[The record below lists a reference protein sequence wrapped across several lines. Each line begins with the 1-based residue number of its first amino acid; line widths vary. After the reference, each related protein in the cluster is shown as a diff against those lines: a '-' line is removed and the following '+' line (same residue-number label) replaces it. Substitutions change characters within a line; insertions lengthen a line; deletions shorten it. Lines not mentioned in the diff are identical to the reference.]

1 MNILFMCVANTA
13 RSQIA
18 EALAKDILGE
28 GVTVMSAGIHP
39 AVTVHPGAVA
49 AMEEIGFDI
58 SSAKP
63 KLHGDLPPSF
73 LANLDYV
80 ITVCEPELCPEL
92 TTRKERLRWSFPDPV
107 LLQGDLQKQAFRE
120 IRNAIQGKILDFGYQ
135 HQLLA

>member
-1 MNILFMCVANTA
+1 MNILFMCVANSA

-49 AMEEIGFDI
+49 VMEEIGINI

-63 KLHGDLPPSF
+63 KLHDDLPPSF

-80 ITVCEPELCPEL
+80 ITVCEQELCPEL

-107 LLQGDLQKQAFRE
+107 LLQGEQQAEAFRSVRDE
-120 IRNAIQGKILDFGYQ
+120 LKHKILDFGRQ
-135 HQLLA
+135 HQLIA